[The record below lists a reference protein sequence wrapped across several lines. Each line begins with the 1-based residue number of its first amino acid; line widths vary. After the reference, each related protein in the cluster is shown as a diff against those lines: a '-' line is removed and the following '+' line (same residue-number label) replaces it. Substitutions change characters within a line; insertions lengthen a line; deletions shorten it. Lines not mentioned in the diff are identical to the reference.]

1 VQVLC
6 LCESTGR
13 QQCCDEPLGA
23 AKPLFCVILRKSC
36 DATVLH
42 TCCFANPPQSPDVLS

>member
-1 VQVLC
+1 VLVLC

-23 AKPLFCVILRKSC
+23 AKPLFCVILRILRRDSTTYLLFC
-36 DATVLH
+36 
-42 TCCFANPPQSPDVLS
+42 